1 MKTWQGILIFVTG
14 AAAGAV
20 GSLFYLR
27 AEFKKK
33 VDEEVAARDMA
44 IRELKKERD
53 SAAEEARQSSRRIDS
68 KVSEELSKR
77 LSYAGDDI
85 SVLAEKPRRTHSDA
99 SERHSSDREDVVYS
113 IDENGEAHEYPSEG
127 YAEKPYGISSEDFLL
142 TRKEFD
148 KTTLLYYEDDDT
160 LSTEDG
166 DIIKDIAYILG
177 TDWGKEV
184 GKYED
189 KIAYIRNEMAGTD
202 YEVICESKRYTDEW
216 AT

>member
-1 MKTWQGILIFVTG
+1 MSKGTGIAIFILG
-14 AAAGAV
+14 AAVGAV

-27 AEFKKK
+27 KEFKKK
-33 VDEEVAARDMA
+33 VDEEVASRDMA

-53 SAAEEARQSSRRIDS
+53 TATNEARESSRRIDS

-77 LSYAGDDI
+77 LSYAGDDL
-85 SVLAEKPRRTHSDA
+85 SVLAEKPRRSRSDA
-99 SERHSSDREDVVYS
+99 SEGHSEGREGVVYS
-113 IDENGEAHEYPSEG
+113 VDENGEAHEYPSEG
-127 YAEKPYGISSEDFLL
+127 YSDRPYGIAAEDFLA

-148 KTTLLYYEDDDT
+148 KTTLTYYEGDDT

-177 TDWGKEV
+177 PDWYSEV
-184 GKYED
+184 GKYEE
-189 KIAYIRNEMAGTD
+189 KIAYIRNEMASTD
-202 YEVICESKRYTDEW
+202 YEVICENKRYVDDW

>member
-14 AAAGAV
+14 AATGAV

-27 AEFKKK
+27 AEFKKE

-53 SAAEEARQSSRRIDS
+53 SAEHEARESSRRIDS

-85 SVLAEKPRRTHSDA
+85 SLLAEKPRRTHSDA
-99 SERHSSDREDVVYS
+99 SEGHSSVREGVIFTV
-113 IDENGEAHEYPSEG
+113 DETGETYEFPSEG
-127 YAEKPYGISSEDFLL
+127 YAERPYGISSEDFLV

-148 KTTLLYYEDDDT
+148 KTTLLYYKGDDT
-160 LSTEDG
+160 LATEDG

-177 TDWGKEV
+177 TDWTDSV

-189 KIAYIRNEMAGTD
+189 NIAYVRNEKASTD
-202 YEVICESKRYTDEW
+202 YEVICEDKRYTDDW
-216 AT
+216 AV